1 MTPLEKAREM
11 TCRKCQKM
19 EVVGEIAYC
28 SVNGKILLPSLLDT
42 CVCRGERL
50 KESDDGREV
59 SRND

>member
-19 EVVGEIAYC
+19 EVVGKIAYC
-28 SVNGKILLPSLLDT
+28 SVSGKMLLPSLLDT

-50 KESDDGREV
+50 KESDNGD
-59 SRND
+59 